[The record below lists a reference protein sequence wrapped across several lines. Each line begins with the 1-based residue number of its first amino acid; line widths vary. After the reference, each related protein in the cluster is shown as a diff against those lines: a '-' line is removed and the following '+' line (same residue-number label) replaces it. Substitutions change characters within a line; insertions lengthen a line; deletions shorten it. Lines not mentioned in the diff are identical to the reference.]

1 MTFKQVLKRLK
12 SKSDPA
18 AVRGM
23 ARFGITAAKAYGW
36 SSPALK
42 KFAREIGKDH
52 DLALRLWS
60 TGILEARAL
69 AGLID
74 EKEKVTE
81 GQMEDWVKDFD
92 SWAVCDGTC
101 LNLFRYTPF
110 AYKKCREWSE
120 RQEEFVKRAAFAL
133 MACLVVSDKAA
144 NDRPF
149 LDFLP
154 FIKRAAG
161 DERNYVKKAV
171 NWALRQIGK
180 RNWRLNRVAVKAAL
194 EIRGRGSPTARWIAS
209 DALRE
214 LESPAVQRRLK
225 YPVKI

>member
-1 MTFKQVLKRLK
+1 MTFDQVVKRLK
-12 SKSDPA
+12 SKSNPA

-36 SSPALK
+36 STPALK

-52 DLALRLWS
+52 DLAQRLWS
-60 TGILEARAL
+60 TGILEARTL

-81 GQMEDWVKDFD
+81 AQMQNWAKDFD

-110 AYKKCREWSE
+110 AYKKCGEWSE
-120 RQEEFVKRAAFAL
+120 QQEEFVKRAAFTL
-133 MACLVVSDKAA
+133 MACLAVGDKAA
-144 NDRPF
+144 NDRMF
-149 LDFLP
+149 LRFLP
-154 FIKRAAG
+154 LIKRQAG
-161 DERNYVKKAV
+161 DERNYVRKAV

-180 RNWRLNRVAVKAAL
+180 RNQRLNRAAIKAAQ
-194 EIRGRGSPTARWIAS
+194 EIHRLNSSGARWIAS

-214 LESPAVQRRLK
+214 LGSPAVQGRLK
-225 YPVKI
+225 T

>member
-1 MTFKQVLKRLK
+1 MIWLCGCGPQ
-12 SKSDPA
+12 
-18 AVRGM
+18 
-23 ARFGITAAKAYGW
+23 
-36 SSPALK
+36 
-42 KFAREIGKDH
+42 
-52 DLALRLWS
+52 
-60 TGILEARAL
+60 GILEARAL

-81 GQMEDWVKDFD
+81 RQMDDWAKDFD

-110 AYKKCREWSE
+110 AYKKCWEWSE

-133 MACLVVSDKAA
+133 MACLTVSDKAA
-144 NDRPF
+144 NDRVF
-149 LDFLP
+149 LRFLP
-154 FIKRAAG
+154 FIKRQAV
-161 DERNYVKKAV
+161 DERNYVKKAL

-180 RNWRLNRVAVKAAL
+180 RNRKLNQAAVKAAQEL
-194 EIRGRGSPTARWIAS
+194 QGLNSPSARWIAS

-225 YPVKI
+225 T